1 MAISLRRTL
10 PLPHKRWFDL
20 SYRMLLRKKFVS
32 GILATLGLGS
42 NAMMSSNS
50 QKTGA
55 LVFLHGLGDT
65 PAGWSSM
72 LQSQLPALKPKLG
85 DILYVF
91 PPSPTVS
98 ITINGGA
105 KMPGWF
111 DLYDWPIEV
120 GAKDDREG
128 KLKAVAIVEEYV
140 QKIEKEHNIPR
151 DRIVVGGFSQGGA
164 IALLN
169 AYHQSGD
176 KTPFAGCASLS
187 AWLTLVDD
195 LKVPEEVAKKT
206 PLFWGHGRRDDKV
219 LFEHQDFGTRKLVEQ
234 GVHVEDS
241 SYP

>member
-1 MAISLRRTL
+1 
-10 PLPHKRWFDL
+10 
-20 SYRMLLRKKFVS
+20 
-32 GILATLGLGS
+32 
-42 NAMMSSNS
+42 MSSNS
-50 QKTGA
+50 KKSGA
-55 LVFLHGLGDT
+55 LVFMHGLGDT
-65 PAGWSSM
+65 PAGWSM
-72 LQSQLPALKPKLG
+72 LQFQLPALKTKLS

-91 PPSPTVS
+91 PPAPTVS

-128 KLKAVAIVEEYV
+128 KLKAVALVEEYV
-140 QKIEKEHNIPR
+140 EKIEKEHGIPR

-176 KTPFAGCASLS
+176 KMPFAGCASLS

-195 LKVPEEVAKKT
+195 LKVPEEAAKLT
-206 PLFWGHGRRDDKV
+206 PLFWGHGRYDDKV
-219 LFEHQDFGTRKLVEQ
+219 LFEHQDFGIKKLREQ
-234 GVHVEDS
+234 GVQVEDS

>member
-1 MAISLRRTL
+1 
-10 PLPHKRWFDL
+10 
-20 SYRMLLRKKFVS
+20 
-32 GILATLGLGS
+32 
-42 NAMMSSNS
+42 MMSSSSSN
-50 QKTGA
+50 KVGA

-65 PAGWSSM
+65 PAGWSM
-72 LQSQLPALKPKLG
+72 LQFQLPSLKPKLG

-105 KMPGWF
+105 TMPGWF

-120 GAKDDREG
+120 GAQDDREG

-140 QKIEKEHNIPR
+140 EKIVNEHNIPR

-164 IALLN
+164 IALLS
-169 AYHQSGD
+169 AYHQNGE

-195 LKVPEEVAKKT
+195 LTVSQEVAKKT
-206 PLFWGHGRRDDKV
+206 PLFWGHGRYDDKV
-219 LFEHQDFGTRKLVEQ
+219 LFEHQDFGATKLRDQ
-234 GVHVEDS
+234 GVQVEDS
-241 SYP
+241 SYPMGHQSCEDEMDAFASWLEKVFFGAPSNEL